1 MGIKTKINAED
12 NKQDN
17 RSTMPTTTKNIVEQ
31 KPQQKTGDT
40 ENPKE

>member
-1 MGIKTKINAED
+1 MPETANKTIA
-12 NKQDN
+12 QQC
-17 RSTMPTTTKNIVEQ
+17 RQQLKNIVEQ